1 MLEKNNRLMTK
12 REYRLRIVANCFK
25 IYRSF
30 STARIEVVEDLY
42 KLCLFVIASERLN
55 YPWNRVNA

>member
-25 IYRSF
+25 IHHSF